1 MMDGNAEGLGVV
13 LPPGRIAAM
22 RASGDWTDRLVLDYL
37 RDARRRDPHGR
48 AITDHNSETG
58 RATTL
63 TWTELDDASRR
74 VAHGLLARGIEPGD
88 VVSFQLP
95 NWWQFV
101 ALHLACVRIGA
112 ISNPLMPIFRE
123 HELRFMLD
131 FAGSK
136 LCIAPASFRGF
147 DHRAMIRALQSE
159 LPALR
164 EVFFVGSDG
173 DDAFEATFLEADG
186 DDSAFEGL
194 GPDANDVTQ
203 ILYTSGTTGQPKG
216 VMHTA
221 NTLFAPLR
229 PYAARLGLGADDVG
243 YMASPL
249 AHQTGFMYGM
259 LLPIMLGAPITLQD
273 VWSPAEGARI
283 IQDYGCSFTL
293 ASTPFLA
300 DLADLP
306 GIADFDLS
314 SFRYFVSAGAPI
326 PRSLVERA
334 TERLGCHVLSGWGM
348 TETGCSTCC
357 APGDVAEKISTTDG
371 SALDGTAVRV
381 LDSEGRLRPPGE
393 EGLLQVQANSLFV
406 GYMKRPEAY
415 AVDDEG
421 WFDTGDYARMDADG
435 FIRITG
441 RARDIIIRGG
451 ENVPVVEVEDL
462 LYRHPA
468 IHECAIVAM
477 PDERLGERACAF
489 VGLKPGTML
498 DFGAM
503 VAWLREQGLAT
514 TYLPEKLVLK
524 DSLPRTPSGK
534 IQKFLLREE
543 AQGMTPDR

>member
-164 EVFFVGSDG
+164 EVFFVGGDG